1 MQITLKN
8 LLLSIIFL
16 YILYCSIVIGNM
28 WDSAYHLAQGKNKLN
43 YLFSFGKI
51 NKELVWDKYIP
62 GISFTI
68 TAFFTNLMPKK
79 FEFEML
85 HVLNMFISLS
95 GVYGISKI
103 AKILFDKRVLQF
115 YSC

>member
-43 YLFSFGKI
+43 YLFSLGKI

-62 GISFTI
+62 GISFAI
-68 TAFFTNLMPKK
+68 TAFFTIINLSC
-79 FEFEML
+79 L
-85 HVLNMFISLS
+85 LW
-95 GVYGISKI
+95 
-103 AKILFDKRVLQF
+103 ACF
-115 YSC
+115 YKS

>member
-8 LLLSIIFL
+8 VLLSIIFL

-43 YLFSFGKI
+43 YLFSLGKI

-62 GISFTI
+62 GISFAI
-68 TAFFTNLMPKK
+68 TAFFTS
-79 FEFEML
+79 F
-85 HVLNMFISLS
+85 H
-95 GVYGISKI
+95 GVRTQSWSSRFKI
-103 AKILFDKRVLQF
+103 ANF
-115 YSC
+115 YYIGLKVTLVFMI